1 MGNNRKYSNKNNH
14 DRAGLKIQHSSLSG
28 KTQVGGQ
35 QGLSFSEKLVWEFA
49 AGTKCHK
56 LSGFSDGHVLSRRSG
71 GWKSEIEVSPGL
83 VPGEADSGP
92 GLSSRIGWVAGNLW
106 RSSACGIITLTLP

>member
-28 KTQVGGQ
+28 KTQVAGQ

-49 AGTKCHK
+49 MAAGTKCHK
-56 LSGFSDGHVLSRRSG
+56 LSGFDDGHVLSRRSG
-71 GWKSEIEVSPGL
+71 GRKSEIEVL
-83 VPGEADSGP
+83 FLLKALRKDLFHDSCPASG
-92 GLSSRIGWVAGNLW
+92 SSLANSTKIPVF
-106 RSSACGIITLTLP
+106 I